1 MRTVT
6 RVQKNAVNTSTAH
19 SNFVFEE
26 IFSDKLESGGP
37 VLLSQIQNKLLSR
50 QRLKSQKD
58 KNEKK

>member
-1 MRTVT
+1 MQT
-6 RVQKNAVNTSTAH
+6 QAPKNVNSSNTN

-37 VLLSQIQNKLLSR
+37 VLLSQSQNKLLSR

>member
-1 MRTVT
+1 
-6 RVQKNAVNTSTAH
+6 VQKNAINTSTVH

-37 VLLSQIQNKLLSR
+37 VLLSQSQNKLLSR